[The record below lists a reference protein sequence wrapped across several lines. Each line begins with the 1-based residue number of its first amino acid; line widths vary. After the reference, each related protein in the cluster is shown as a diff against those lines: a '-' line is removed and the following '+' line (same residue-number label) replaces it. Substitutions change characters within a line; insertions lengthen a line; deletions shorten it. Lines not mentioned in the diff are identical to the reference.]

1 MVHTSAIVVGDK
13 DSPVVIISGYNNTA
27 MQYNRKGTTV
37 NKAIEDRKDMLKR
50 WKELPPSARDHL
62 TWEQFKRHE
71 QFHQMAAGTPNKGGR
86 MNS

>member
-1 MVHTSAIVVGDK
+1 
-13 DSPVVIISGYNNTA
+13 

-71 QFHQMAAGTPNKGGR
+71 QAHGKWQPDAKACGICREHLTKEVE
-86 MNS
+86 

>member
-1 MVHTSAIVVGDK
+1 
-13 DSPVVIISGYNNTA
+13 

-37 NKAIEDRKDMLKR
+37 SKAIEDRKDMLKR

-71 QFHQMAAGTPNKGGR
+71 QFHQMAAGTLKTWVKAQPLTKEAE
-86 MNS
+86 